1 MGQSEIFIALGLG
14 LNITTMIVIFFSSKP
29 KEVVASTIN
38 SKKHYGI
45 SFNKS
50 AILFTGLLL
59 LGFGFQVI
67 GALINSI

>member
-1 MGQSEIFIALGLG
+1 MGHSDIFIALGLG
-14 LNITTMIVIFFSSKP
+14 LNITTMIVIFFLSKP
-29 KEVVASTIN
+29 KEIVTSSTN

-45 SFNKS
+45 NFNKS

-59 LGFGFQVI
+59 LGFGFQII